1 MSEQKKLNE
10 SRRQLLKNIGLT
22 AAAGAIAAGTTTAVQ
37 AAAKS
42 EEKKKKLKQKVITKL
57 SIFVITTIPCN
68 RRSTQ

>member
-10 SRRQLLKNIGLT
+10 SRRQLLKNIGVT

-42 EEKKKKLKQKVITKL
+42 EEKKEETK
-57 SIFVITTIPCN
+57 TKGYHE
-68 RRSTQ
+68 TQHIRDYYNTL